1 MPLRLRNGTFG
12 TSSAD
17 CDVIRAKFFRFFRGF
32 WVRIARSFQEA
43 QKKGNYA
50 EKRGM
55 VLIQIKDVDGK
66 VCELYLDNVLL
77 WNL

>member
-1 MPLRLRNGTFG
+1 MPLTLRNGTFG

-43 QKKGNYA
+43 QKKGGQFLDPEFLIEIRLSTTNTLKILRN
-50 EKRGM
+50 EK
-55 VLIQIKDVDGK
+55 
-66 VCELYLDNVLL
+66 N
-77 WNL
+77 